1 MRTTSKIFI
10 LASCVFLLFGISILI
25 IFGAEKR
32 QEKLVLE
39 TTSEQYK
46 VAFDILLSNN
56 SSRYEQPVLDYSYW
70 DDMCS
75 FLKTNDRQWAEEN
88 LATVLPTYKVDNIW
102 VLNLDNDLKYSH
114 PTYNAPYKDIIEQS
128 KKLLNE
134 LYKKRII
141 RTHIV
146 SNGNIVEI
154 FGATIHPTNDPQ
166 RVTPPQGYLFV
177 SKIWDKNYISGIEQM
192 TMSDITLSSKKNDI
206 SGKSNNVIFDY
217 PILNHTGEEIYNLRI
232 EREAPLLG
240 LTKSFSILI
249 VSISVLSIAI
259 LLIIVVLA
267 IAYWVGRPLKT
278 LKSVLNGDGS
288 KLVLLRNYGIEF
300 EQIASIIDQSNK
312 DKVELKKSKEKAEE
326 SDRLKSAFLA
336 NMSHEI
342 RTPMNAIMGFA
353 QLLPENLD
361 NKQNLEVFSKIINQ
375 KSTELLEV
383 INSVFEISMIDS
395 KQLKYSISKGNV
407 DNLFRE
413 IEYLGKE
420 IMEKYER
427 GNLQFDINVNLEDSQ
442 KDIETDFTKLR
453 QIFINLLNN
462 SFKFTFEGKIEIGCY
477 YFNEEKILFYVKDT
491 GVGIPA
497 SKQDIVFERF
507 TQLNNG
513 ITSNQGG
520 TGLGLSIVKGYV
532 DMLGGEIWLE
542 SKSGKGSTFF
552 FTLPI
557 KTQAVL

>member
-1 MRTTSKIFI
+1 VRTTSKIFI
-10 LASCVFLLFGISILI
+10 LVTCVFILFGISII
-25 IFGAEKR
+25 IILFAEKK
-32 QEKLVLE
+32 QEKLVLQ
-39 TTSEQYK
+39 TTCEQYK
-46 VAFDILLSNN
+46 KAFDVLLSNN

-70 DDMCS
+70 DDMCR
-75 FLKTNDRQWAEEN
+75 FIKTKDSKWAEEN

-102 VLNLDNDLKYSH
+102 VVSLDNELNYSH

-128 KKLLNE
+128 KKILNE
-134 LYKKRII
+134 LYKKRVLK
-141 RTHIV
+141 TLIV

-177 SKIWDKNYISGIEQM
+177 CKIWDKNYISGIEQM
-192 TMSDITLSSKKNDI
+192 TMSDITMTKQKSKISSKY
-206 SGKSNNVIFDY
+206 NNIVFDY
-217 PILNHTGEEIYNLRI
+217 PILNHSGEIIYNLRI
-232 EREAPLLG
+232 EREAPQLG
-240 LTKSFSILI
+240 LSKSFSYLI
-249 VSISVLSIAI
+249 ISISVISIAI
-259 LLIIVVLA
+259 LLLIIVFA

-278 LKSVLNGDGS
+278 LKSVLNGDIS
-288 KLVLLRNYGIEF
+288 KLVSLKNYGVEF
-300 EQIASIIDQSNK
+300 EQISDIIEQSNK
-312 DKVELKKSKEKAEE
+312 DKVELKKSKDKAEE

-361 NKQNLEVFSKIINQ
+361 NRQNLEIFSKIINQ
-375 KSTELLEV
+375 KSAELLEV

-395 KQLKYSISKGNV
+395 KQTKFSISKGNV
-407 DNLFRE
+407 DNLFKE

-427 GNLQFDINVNLEDSQ
+427 NNLQFEINVNLEEDQ
-442 KDIETDFTKLR
+442 KIIETDFTKLR
-453 QIFINLLNN
+453 QIFLNLLNN
-462 SFKFTFEGKIEIGCY
+462 SFKFTYEGKVEIGSY
-477 YFNEEKILFYVKDT
+477 YFNEEKLLFYVKDT
-491 GVGIPA
+491 GVGIPS

-513 ITSNQGG
+513 ITSNHGG

-532 DMLGGEIWLE
+532 DMMGGDVWLE

-557 KTQAVL
+557 TVHGY

>member
-1 MRTTSKIFI
+1 MRTTTKIFI
-10 LASCVFLLFGISILI
+10 LATSVFLLFGISILI
-25 IFGAEKR
+25 IFIAEKK
-32 QEKLVLE
+32 QEKLVIE

-46 VAFDILLSNN
+46 LAFDILLSNN

-70 DDMCS
+70 DDMCN
-75 FLKTNDRQWAEEN
+75 FLKTNDKQWSEEN

-102 VLNLDNDLKYSH
+102 VLNLDNDLNYSH

-134 LYKKRII
+134 LYKKRVLK
-141 RTHIV
+141 THIV

-177 SKIWDKNYISGIEQM
+177 SKIWDKNYISGIEKM
-192 TMSDITLSSKKNDI
+192 TMSDITLSNKNTEI
-206 SGKSNNVIFDY
+206 SGKPNNVIFDY
-217 PILNHTGEEIYNLRI
+217 PILNHSGEEIYNIRI
-232 EREAPLLG
+232 EREAPHLG
-240 LTKSFSILI
+240 LTKSFSTLI

-278 LKSVLNGDGS
+278 LKSVLNGESS
-288 KLVLLRNYGIEF
+288 KLVLLSNYGVEF

-427 GNLQFDINVNLEDSQ
+427 GNLQFDINVNLEDRQ